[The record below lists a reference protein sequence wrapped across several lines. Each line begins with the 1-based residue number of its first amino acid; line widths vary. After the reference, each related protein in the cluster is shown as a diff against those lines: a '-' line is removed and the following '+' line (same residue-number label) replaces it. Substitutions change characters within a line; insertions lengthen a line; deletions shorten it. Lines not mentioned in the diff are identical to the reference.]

1 MESRLGLTV
10 ASAPR
15 LSDSRAES
23 ARQRLGR
30 GTARQ
35 QFTCILDHDLFGC
48 NCELELAVEPQAS
61 PGGRQ
66 VGLERNPRSARA
78 SWAEAK
84 LGPKHKSEILQ
95 GSSSHALLSWQT
107 SITMPVTED
116 HVSSLFCCYAVCLI
130 TIKLNSISQSDQS
143 SSKIF
148 CESLHWNLNLFR

>member
-1 MESRLGLTV
+1 VESESRLGLTV
-10 ASAPR
+10 ASAAR

-23 ARQRLGR
+23 ARLGR
-30 GTARQ
+30 GTARARP
-35 QFTCILDHDLFGC
+35 QFTGILDHDLFGC
-48 NCELELAVEPQAS
+48 SCKLELAVGPPAS

-95 GSSSHALLSWQT
+95 GSSSRALLSWQT
-107 SITMPVTED
+107 SITMTED
-116 HVSSLFCCYAVCLI
+116 HVSSLFCCYAVCLM

-148 CESLHWNLNLFR
+148 CESLHGNLNLFR